1 MDMDLKPNFTPRAQ
15 EVISGARIVALSYN
29 KRVITEDH
37 LCTSMAKI
45 ATTCVDTIL
54 QAFDLERDEATKFCT
69 SKLTKGK
76 TPPKQKSY
84 FSSSFKSTLGKAVLE
99 AEKHEHDYI
108 GVEHIMLAIL
118 KSQSSSL
125 CGFFISRAVELD
137 SVSLLIKTQFL
148 VSTASNLEP
157 SRLVSEEKYLRDT
170 VQEQDVKEIRS
181 NYFVCM
187 NNQVKQQKFDE
198 VIGRNKEIAD
208 IAEVL
213 CRRSK
218 NNPILLGEP
227 GVGKTAVI
235 EGLAAQIVK
244 GNCTDYLFQ
253 KNIYNLDL
261 AAMIAGTKYRGQF
274 EERLKKTMS
283 EIQKD
288 PNAVL
293 FIDEIH
299 TIVGAGSAEG
309 TMDAANI
316 LKPMLARGEIMCIGA
331 TTQDEYR
338 KTICKDGALDRR
350 FQPVLIGEPDKKYCK
365 KILEGLK
372 LKYENFHGV
381 KYTSEVLDLCIKL
394 SSRFILD
401 RQLPD
406 KAIDLMDQ
414 AGAKSKINAFKRPEE
429 AQQIEIEIEE
439 LYEKESKSSEPHIL
453 IKKRESLMSKYQEII
468 QEWAEESISKTIF
481 VENSDVHKV
490 LTQKTGIPFE
500 QISSTEKQRFLS
512 LENNLNNSIIGQ
524 QEAIKKI
531 CESLI
536 RNKAGLQDPSKPM
549 GSFLFLGPS
558 GVGKTYIA
566 KQLALLGFG
575 SSDNIIQLDMSE
587 YSEQSSASKFTGAS
601 PGYIGF
607 EGGGSLVEKVRKNP
621 HGVILFDEIEK
632 AHGDVTNLLLQI
644 LEEGKLTDSSGKEI
658 SFKNSVIILT
668 GNIGSQEAK
677 KEKVLGFGGSEVS
690 KKDIDSDIVRKAKN
704 ILKPELI
711 NRLESILVFNTFNEK
726 DLMKIVKLELEK
738 STERILEKVGG
749 LNIKESVVKN
759 ITKRVISQNDG
770 ARPVKNLIKIE
781 IENPIAR
788 ILLKDSSESVKKKEL
803 TIYLSKNSI
812 KVR

>member
-1 MDMDLKPNFTPRAQ
+1 MSMDLKPNFTPRAQ
-15 EVISGARIVALSYN
+15 EVISGSRTIALSYN
-29 KRVITEDH
+29 KRVVTEDH
-37 LCTSMAKI
+37 LCASMAKI

-54 QAFDLERDEATKFCT
+54 HAFQLEREDAVKFCT
-69 SKLTKGK
+69 SKLSKGK
-76 TPPKQKSY
+76 APPKQKSY
-84 FSSSFKSTLGKAVLE
+84 FSSSFKTTLGGAILE

-108 GVEHIMLAIL
+108 GVEHMMLAIL
-118 KSQSSSL
+118 KSPTSSL
-125 CGFFISRAVELD
+125 CSFFVSNGVDAEAI
-137 SVSLLIKTQFL
+137 SLLIKTQFL
-148 VSTASNLEP
+148 VSTSATLES
-157 SRLVSEEKYLRDT
+157 SRLMSEEKYLRDAIT
-170 VQEQDVKEIRS
+170 EQEPKEIKS

-187 NNQVKQQKFDE
+187 NNQVKQEKFDE
-198 VIGRNKEIAD
+198 VIGRDKEISD

-350 FQPVLIGEPDKKYCK
+350 FQPVLIHEPDKKYCK
-365 KILEGLK
+365 QILKGLSK
-372 LKYENFHGV
+372 KYENFHGV
-381 KYTSEVLDLCIKL
+381 KYSDEILDLCIKL

-414 AGAKSKINAFKRPEE
+414 AGSKSKIHAFKRPEK
-429 AQQIEIEIEE
+429 AQDIEKEIEE
-439 LYEKESKSSEPHIL
+439 LYQQEKNSSEPHVL
-453 IKKRESLMSKYQEII
+453 IKKRESLMSEYQKII
-468 QEWAEESISKTIF
+468 QEWAEESISKDIF
-481 VENSDVHKV
+481 VEKSDVYKV
-490 LTQKTGIPFE
+490 LTQKTGIPVD
-500 QISSTEKQRFLS
+500 QISSTEKKRFLH
-512 LENNLNNSIIGQ
+512 LEENLNSSVIGQ
-524 QEAIKKI
+524 NEAISKI

-536 RNKAGLQDPSKPM
+536 RNKAGLQDPARPM

-575 SSDNIIQLDMSE
+575 SANNIIQLDMSE

-601 PGYIGF
+601 PGYVGF
-607 EGGGSLVEKVRKNP
+607 EAGGSLVEKVRKKP

-632 AHGDVTNLLLQI
+632 AHPDVTNLLLQI

-658 SFKNSVIILT
+658 NFKNSVIILT
-668 GNIGSQEAK
+668 GNIGS
-677 KEKVLGFGGSEVS
+677 KESKREKSLGFGAS
-690 KKDIDSDIVRKAKN
+690 KVTKQDIYSDVITKAKN

-711 NRLESILVFNTFNEK
+711 NRLESILVFDTFSEK
-726 DLMKIVKLELEK
+726 DLQKIVKLELEK
-738 STERILEKVGG
+738 SKERILEKASE
-749 LNIKESVVKN
+749 LIIRPK
-759 ITKRVISQNDG
+759 VINYIASKIMEQGDG
-770 ARPVKNLIKIE
+770 ARPIKNLIKSE
-781 IENPIAR
+781 IENPVAR
-788 ILLKDSSESVKKKEL
+788 ILLQQESDISQIKITVS
-803 TIYLSKNSI
+803 LSKGKI
-812 KVR
+812 IVK